1 MFGMNMRA
9 SNCFLVID
17 AKTFWYFVLTKP
29 FADVQCRYS
38 KQNYGGLMPSAAVLD
53 EFESPRTPQTGSSP
67 LHPHHS
73 QCGHGRSLIGSYGI
87 PERHA
92 RRVFRNPRWWPAIPV
107 AAENLI
113 RYFGKGG
120 GGRIASR
127 SSKLLPLIFAVLGC
141 AVPFLVRSLSVRAQS
156 PNAVSSRP
164 IPAAQP
170 LAFDRGAAALWQSLQ
185 KLHTRTSLL
194 MVTAH
199 PDDEDGGML
208 TYESRGQG
216 GRVALLTLNRGE
228 GGANVMSSD
237 YFDALGLVR
246 TEELLAADRY
256 YGTQQFWTRV
266 CDYGFSKTKE
276 EALDKWGHDRVLADV
291 VRVVRMT
298 RPLVITSVFV
308 GGRTD
313 GHGNHQVAGQM
324 AQEAFKAAGDP
335 AMFPEQI
342 KEGLRPWKPMKDY
355 ARVPFSAITDKG
367 IYDYAD
373 GKYYPAEFRNYT
385 DGTVIK
391 GALSASVEIPEGEY
405 NPLLGLTYAQIS
417 RLGLGQ
423 QKSQSGGTGL
433 PPAEAEMSPYHRF
446 ASLVSV
452 SEKEASFFDG
462 IDISL
467 MGIESLAQ
475 GGDSTFLKDGLSQI
489 NSLVEKAMND
499 FSAQHPEAIAPT
511 LAAGL
516 KRTSALIEKVASS
529 DLTADTKYDVAHE
542 LKVKQSQ
549 FDNALAE
556 SLGISV
562 LATVAPEKEPTGPFA
577 RFFRNQPTFQVAIPG
592 QEFWVNVHATNP
604 TNRSVQLESAVLE
617 APMNEQWTIDPPTQ
631 SGGALNGNQS
641 ADLRFTVQAASNA
654 RFTRPHFTR
663 PDIEQAYYDIQE
675 SKDLN
680 LSLAPYPLSA
690 RLHFVFDGVP
700 FELSQVV
707 QSVKRVTGL
716 GTVLEPLI
724 TGPAISVS
732 IAPQAGIVPL
742 GAKTFEVTVN
752 IHSNVKGPANGTVKL
767 DLPEGW
773 KAPQEEFS
781 TSKDGDDQTL
791 KFDVTPAGLMEKAYA
806 ITAVATYDGRD
817 YKEGYHTIGFP
828 GLRPYN
834 LYRAS
839 TYRTTGVNVKVAPG
853 LNVGYIVGAGDDM
866 PQSLVN
872 LGINVHFLTP
882 EDLASGNLSKFDAI
896 LLGVR
901 TYAVREDLKIYN
913 GRILEYVKN
922 GGVVIVQYN
931 TPEYDHNYGPYPY
944 KMGSNP
950 EEVTDEQS
958 QVEILSPTNPVFTW
972 PNKIT
977 TKDFEN
983 WVEERGSKFLESWD
997 AAYEPLLETH
1007 DPGQAPQK
1015 GGLVYAKYGKGIYI
1029 YNAYAFYRQMPDGV
1043 PGAYRI
1049 FANMVSLA
1057 KNPQGLGSRPTHPSP
1072 R

>member
-1 MFGMNMRA
+1 MTSR
-9 SNCFLVID
+9 SRRILPIILV
-17 AKTFWYFVLTKP
+17 
-29 FADVQCRYS
+29 
-38 KQNYGGLMPSAAVLD
+38 AVTCTLLLL
-53 EFESPRTPQTGSSP
+53 F
-67 LHPHHS
+67 
-73 QCGHGRSLIGSYGI
+73 RSL
-87 PERHA
+87 
-92 RRVFRNPRWWPAIPV
+92 
-107 AAENLI
+107 
-113 RYFGKGG
+113 
-120 GGRIASR
+120 
-127 SSKLLPLIFAVLGC
+127 
-141 AVPFLVRSLSVRAQS
+141 LVMAQS
-156 PNAVSSRP
+156 PTAITSKPNS
-164 IPAAQP
+164 AAQP
-170 LAFDRGAAALWQSLQ
+170 LPFDRGAAALWQSLQ

-216 GRVALLTLNRGE
+216 GRVTLLTLNRGE

-256 YGTQQFWTRV
+256 YGTQQFWTGV

-276 EALDKWGHDRVLADV
+276 EALDKWGHDRVLSDV

-342 KEGLRPWKPMKDY
+342 KEGLRPWKPLKDY
-355 ARVPFSAITDKG
+355 ARVPFSPITDKG

-405 NPLLGLTYAQIS
+405 NPLLGLTYAQVS
-417 RLGLGQ
+417 RLGLGH
-423 QKSQSGGTGL
+423 QKSQNGGTGL
-433 PPAEAEMSPYHRF
+433 PPAEEEMSPYHRF

-452 SEKEASFFDG
+452 PDKESSFFDG
-462 IDISL
+462 IDLSL
-467 MGIESLAQ
+467 MGIASLAQ
-475 GGDSTFLKDGLSQI
+475 GGDTAFLKYGLSQI
-489 NSLVEKAMND
+489 NSLVEKATTD
-499 FSAQHPEAIAPT
+499 FSGQHPEAIAST

-516 KRTSALIEKVASS
+516 KATNELIEKVAAS
-529 DLTADTKYDVAHE
+529 DLTADSKYDVTHE
-542 LKVKQSQ
+542 LKVKQAQ
-549 FDNALAE
+549 FGNALEE
-556 SLGISV
+556 SLGLSA
-562 LATVAPEKEPTGPFA
+562 LATLAPENEPTGPFA
-577 RFFRNQPTFQVAIPG
+577 RFFRNPPTFQVAIPG
-592 QEFWVNVHATNP
+592 QEFWVKVHATNP
-604 TNRSVQLESAVLE
+604 TNSPVQLESVVLE
-617 APMNEQWTIDPPTQ
+617 APQGEHWTIAPARQ
-631 SGGALNGNQS
+631 AGGMLKGNQS
-641 ADLRFTVQAASNA
+641 MDVRFTVRAAPNA
-654 RFTRPHFTR
+654 RFTRPYFTR
-663 PDIEQAYYDIQE
+663 PDIEQPYYDIQE
-675 SKDLN
+675 STYLH
-680 LSLAPYPLSA
+680 LPVAPYPLSA
-690 RLHFVFDGVP
+690 RLRFVFDGVP

-707 QSVKRVTGL
+707 QSVKRVTGP

-724 TGPAISVS
+724 MGPAISVS

-742 GAKTFEVTVN
+742 GAKSFDLTVTV
-752 IHSNVKGPANGTVKL
+752 HSNVKGPAKGTVRL

-773 KAPQEEFS
+773 KAQQEEYS
-781 TSKDGDDQTL
+781 MAKDGDDQTL
-791 KFDVTPAGLMEKAYA
+791 NFHVTPGRLAEEPYT
-806 ITAVATYDGRD
+806 ITAIATYDGHE
-817 YKEGYHTIGFP
+817 YKEGYHPVGYP

-839 TYRTTGVNVKVAPG
+839 TYRTTGVDVKVAPG

-882 EDLASGNLSKFDAI
+882 EDLVSGNLSKFDAI
-896 LLGVR
+896 ILGVR
-901 TYAVREDLKIYN
+901 TYAVREDLKTYN
-913 GRILEYVKN
+913 GRVLDYVKN

-931 TPEYDHNYGPYPY
+931 TSEYDRNYGPYPY

-950 EEVTDEQS
+950 EEVTDEHS
-958 QVEILSPTNPVFTW
+958 KVEILARTNPVFSW

-1007 DPGQAPQK
+1007 DPGQATQK
-1015 GGLVYAKYGKGIYI
+1015 GGLVYAKYGKGVYI
-1029 YNAYAFYRQMPDGV
+1029 YNAYAFYRQMPEGV

-1049 FANMVSLA
+1049 FANLVSLA
-1057 KNPQGLGSRPTHPSP
+1057 KNPQLIGSRAANTHTPVKKSAP
-1072 R
+1072 

>member
-1 MFGMNMRA
+1 MT
-9 SNCFLVID
+9 S
-17 AKTFWYFVLTKP
+17 P
-29 FADVQCRYS
+29 SS
-38 KQNYGGLMPSAAVLD
+38 K
-53 EFESPRTPQTGSSP
+53 
-67 LHPHHS
+67 
-73 QCGHGRSLIGSYGI
+73 
-87 PERHA
+87 
-92 RRVFRNPRWWPAIPV
+92 
-107 AAENLI
+107 
-113 RYFGKGG
+113 
-120 GGRIASR
+120 IASI
-127 SSKLLPLIFAVLGC
+127 LFTVLGI
-141 AVPFLVRSLSVRAQS
+141 AVPFLTRSLPAKAQS

-164 IPAAQP
+164 IPAAEP

-185 KLHTRTSLL
+185 KLHTRASLL

-216 GRVALLTLNRGE
+216 GRVTLLTLNRGE

-276 EALDKWGHDRVLADV
+276 EALEKWGHDRVLADI

-298 RPLVITSVFV
+298 RPLVISSVFV

-342 KEGLRPWKPMKDY
+342 KEGLRPWKSMKDY
-355 ARVPFSAITDKG
+355 ARVPFSPVTDKG

-373 GKYYPAEFRNYT
+373 GKYYPAQFRNYT
-385 DGTVIK
+385 DGSVIR

-405 NPLLGLTYAQIS
+405 NPILGLTYAQLS

-452 SEKEASFFDG
+452 SEKEAFFFDG
-462 IDISL
+462 IDVSL
-467 MGIESLAQ
+467 MGIASLAQ
-475 GGDSTFLKDGLSQI
+475 GGDTAFLMEGLSQI
-489 NSLVEKAMND
+489 NSLVEKTMND
-499 FSAQHPEAIAPT
+499 FSAQHPEAIAST

-516 KRTSALIEKVASS
+516 KRTNELMEKVASS
-529 DLTADTKYDVAHE
+529 GLTPDSKYDVAYE

-549 FDNALAE
+549 FGNALAE

-562 LATVAPEKEPTGPFA
+562 LATLAPEKEPSGPFA
-577 RFFRNQPTFQVAIPG
+577 RFLRNQPTFEVAIPG
-592 QEFWVNVHATNP
+592 QTFWVKVHVTNP
-604 TNRSVQLESAVLE
+604 TNLSVELQSAVLE
-617 APMNEQWTIDPPTQ
+617 APANEQWTIDPATQ
-631 SGGALNGNQS
+631 TGGTLKGNQS
-641 ADLRFTVQAASNA
+641 ADVRFTVQAASNA
-654 RFTRPHFTR
+654 RFTRPYFTR

-675 SKDLN
+675 PTDLN

-707 QSVKRVTGL
+707 QSVKRITGP

-724 TGPAISVS
+724 IGPAISVS

-742 GAKTFEVTVN
+742 GAKSFDVTVN
-752 IHSNVKGPANGTVKL
+752 IHSNVKGPAKGTVKL

-791 KFDVTPAGLMEKAYA
+791 NFHVTPGGLTEKAYA
-806 ITAVATYDGRD
+806 ITAVATYSGRE

-839 TYRTTGVNVKVAPG
+839 TYRTTGVDVKVASG
-853 LNVGYIVGAGDDM
+853 LKVGYIVGAGDDV
-866 PQSLVN
+866 PQSLVS
-872 LGINVHFLTP
+872 LGINVHFLTQ
-882 EDLASGNLSKFDAI
+882 EDLANGNLSEFDAI

-901 TYAVREDLKIYN
+901 TYAVREDLKTYN
-913 GRILEYVKN
+913 GRILEYVKD

-958 QVEILSPTNPVFTW
+958 QVEILAPTNPVFTW

-1015 GGLVYAKYGKGIYI
+1015 GGLVYAKYGKGVYI

-1049 FANMVSLA
+1049 FANLVSLG
-1057 KNPQGLGSRPTHPSP
+1057 KNPQGAGSHPAHAPTPVKKSAP
-1072 R
+1072 